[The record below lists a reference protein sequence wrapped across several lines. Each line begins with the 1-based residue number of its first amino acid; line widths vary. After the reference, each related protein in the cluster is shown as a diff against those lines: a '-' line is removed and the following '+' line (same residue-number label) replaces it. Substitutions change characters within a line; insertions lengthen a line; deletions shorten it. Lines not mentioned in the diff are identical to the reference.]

1 MTDKDSRYRFVLE
14 KTNVRGVVVNLQD
27 TWREVLSRA
36 DYPPNVRRVLGHAMV
51 AMPLLASTIK
61 FEGKLTL
68 QAKGSGPVG
77 LLVVQADATGGQRG
91 LAHWQSDPPESPL
104 SQIFGDAT
112 LTIQIES
119 GKRGEI
125 YQGIVEATGD
135 SLQDAL
141 GRYFEN
147 SEQLPTRLILH
158 CNDQQ
163 AAGILIQ
170 QLPATADQPMTDDSE
185 DDWNRISLMAA
196 TVGASELMESG
207 ISELLTRVFSEDEVR
222 LFDAEPL
229 RFDCRCSRERTAG
242 LIEGLG
248 RAEAE
253 DILAEQEQIEIIC
266 EFCNAKQV
274 FDSIDV
280 DTIFRANAFT
290 GSAPGDAS
298 GNIH

>member
-1 MTDKDSRYRFVLE
+1 MPDKDSRYRFVLE
-14 KTNVRGVVVNLQD
+14 KTNVRGVVVNLHD
-27 TWREVLSRA
+27 TWHEVLSRA

-68 QAKGSGPVG
+68 QARGSGPVN
-77 LLVVQADATGGQRG
+77 LLVVQANATGGQRG
-91 LAHWQSDPPESPL
+91 LAHWRAEPPESPL
-104 SQIFGDAT
+104 KQIFGDAT

-119 GKRGEI
+119 GKRGEV

-135 SLQDAL
+135 NLEDAL

-163 AAGILIQ
+163 AAGMLIQ
-170 QLPATADQPMTDDSE
+170 QLPTTADRPATDDPE
-185 DDWNRISLMAA
+185 DDWNRVSLMAG
-196 TVGASELMESG
+196 TVSAAELMES
-207 ISELLTRVFSEDEVR
+207 SASDLLLKVFSEDEVR
-222 LFDAEPL
+222 LFDPEPL
-229 RFDCRCSRERTAG
+229 RFDCSCSRERTAG

-248 RAEAE
+248 RAEAA
-253 DILAEQEQIEIIC
+253 DILAQEGNIEIIC

-280 DTIFRANAFT
+280 DGIFRGAAY
-290 GSAPGDAS
+290 S
-298 GNIH
+298 GNQSGDGPDSIH